1 MKSPTALALL
11 SLAAIAASASA
22 ALAGGRAA
30 PSAEIRL
37 SPSAQRGLALA
48 QMRCAACHAV
58 AGNGIS
64 PNPESPPFDAVVN
77 VPGLS
82 RSTLERFLRDSH
94 NYPEAM
100 NFTIRRRDIRDLAAY
115 MITLRTRDFHPP
127 I

>member
-11 SLAAIAASASA
+11 SLAAIVASASA
-22 ALAGGRAA
+22 ALAGARPA
-30 PSAEIRL
+30 PLAEIRL
-37 SPSAQRGLALA
+37 PSAAQRGLALA
-48 QMRCAACHAV
+48 QARCAGCHAV
-58 AGNGIS
+58 ARNGIS

-115 MITLRTRDFHPP
+115 MITLRNSDFHPP